1 MEALVTHDT
10 RITQTVDEEG
20 MTEQVKVLQ
29 LLENILHDVRDLIR
43 VTKQVPLC
51 KIELVLLRAGLC
63 TPLTLGVSGV
73 HELC

>member
-10 RITQTVDEEG
+10 GITQTVDEEG

-51 KIELVLLRAGLC
+51 RIELVLLRAGLC
-63 TPLTLGVSGV
+63 TTLTLGVSGV

>member
-1 MEALVTHDT
+1 MEALITHDT

-20 MTEQVKVLQ
+20 MPEQVKVLQ

-43 VTKQVPLC
+43 VTKQVPLRR
-51 KIELVLLRAGLC
+51 IELVHRAELC